1 MTNIKQ
7 LRKWIGDSNL
17 QFDYANLIL
26 GRDNL
31 LSEISKVRLL
41 KFAIVFLN
49 SSDSQIK
56 RLGYRMI
63 VCYSNLFNDYK
74 PLYDVAINQGL
85 IPISSFIDN
94 HTRLGQERLENFLS
108 LFMKSYQAKF
118 KNQDYY
124 MSYGQKALS
133 DFANNNQSNIA
144 VIAPTSYGKSEL
156 MINKIY
162 QNIDKKIC
170 IIVPSKAL
178 LAQTKKRIVEHS
190 SFSQTIQRI
199 ITHPE
204 MYRGHEP
211 SFIAVL
217 TQERLLRLLQKNP
230 SLRLDLILIDEA
242 HNMLNKDNRAELLTQ
257 VLLITKKRNLD
268 VVFNFFTPFISD
280 ASTLISPYANYS
292 IRQKSIS
299 EYIKTEK
306 LFIADIRENHKLTL
320 YDQFLDTHI
329 ECCNLEVNSDVE
341 FVEQYKSNKNIV
353 YFNKPSDIQKFAL
366 ALCGQRDNIEADLS
380 TAVNAISEFVHPQ
393 YNLIS
398 CLSKGV
404 VYHHGGMP
412 DSVRLYVEKLFS
424 CTRNLDFIVTNST
437 LLEGVNI
444 PANRMFLATN
454 RIGTHNLSKS
464 QFKNLIG
471 RVCRFRELFDSQ
483 IGSLQLLEP
492 HIYLLKGDYVP
503 SNSNLYNYISKCTK
517 VELPD
522 VDNIEN
528 ILLVRNELTL
538 EQYEKRNKTLEYI
551 ENIEPN
557 TINIDHISVN
567 VVDSNIAK
575 LCYLNNVHDFD
586 IKRNEEV
593 LLLNLENY
601 VNNTILIQNPNEL
614 VNAIFQIFLNN
625 IEVYDST
632 PIYRLINEPARRYYA
647 MLFDWRINGCHY
659 QRMISQLLG
668 YWNNLNDKIIYV
680 GSKWGEQ
687 ARDNNGI
694 RKNYVDLN
702 LKNQP
707 QRVNLAIVRI
717 KEEQDF
723 IDNNIT
729 KYVEILNDLELI
741 NTDFYSRFK
750 YGTNNPVIISL
761 LRNGFSLELAK
772 TIAEPQYNLLAIIN
786 PQTDEISFDRSIVE
800 TLRSNGVNDIL
811 CYEMSFHMQ

>member
-1 MTNIKQ
+1 MQ
-7 LRKWIGDSNL
+7 LDYVNL
-17 QFDYANLIL
+17 LL
-26 GRDNL
+26 GRDYS
-31 LSEISKVRLL
+31 LSEISKIRLL
-41 KFAIVFLN
+41 KFAIIFLN

-56 RLGYRMI
+56 RFGYRII

-94 HTRLGQERLENFLS
+94 NTRLGRERVENFLS
-108 LFMKSYQAKF
+108 LFTQSYQANF
-118 KNQDYY
+118 KNQAYY
-124 MSYGQKALS
+124 MSFGQKILS
-133 DFANNNQSNIA
+133 DFTISNHGNIA
-144 VIAPTSYGKSEL
+144 VVAPTSYGKSEL

-162 QNIDKKIC
+162 QNIGEKIC

-190 SFSQTIQRI
+190 SFSNTIRRI

-204 MYRGHEP
+204 MYKGNES

-217 TQERLLRLLQKNP
+217 TQERLLRLLQKNQAL
-230 SLRLDLILIDEA
+230 SLDLILIDEA
-242 HNMLNKDNRAELLTQ
+242 HNMLNKDSRAELLTQ
-257 VLLITKKRNLD
+257 VLLVAKKRNPS

-280 ASTLISPYANYS
+280 ASNLVSPYANYS
-292 IRQKSIS
+292 ISPKSIS

-306 LFIADIRENHKLTL
+306 IFIADISQKHKLFL
-320 YDQFLDTHI
+320 YDQFLDKHI
-329 ECCNLEVNSDVE
+329 DYCCLETNSDIE
-341 FVEQYKSNKNIV
+341 FVEQYKSTKNIV
-353 YFNKPSDIQKFAL
+353 YFNKPIDIQKFAL
-366 ALCGQRDNIEADLS
+366 ELCRHRENIAVDLS
-380 TAVNAISEFVHPQ
+380 IAINAISEFIHPQ

-398 CLSKGV
+398 CLSKGI

-424 CTRNLDFIVTNST
+424 TIRELDFIVTNST

-454 RIGTHNLSKS
+454 RIGKHNLSKS

-471 RVCRFRELFDSQ
+471 RVCRFREIFDPQ
-483 IGSLQLLEP
+483 TGNLQLLEP
-492 HIYLLKGDYVP
+492 HIYLLKGDYMAN
-503 SNSNLYNYISKCTK
+503 NSNLEKYVSKCTK
-517 VELPD
+517 VELPN
-522 VDNIEN
+522 VDNVEN
-528 ILLVRNELTL
+528 ILLIRNGLTP
-538 EQYEKRNKTLEYI
+538 EQQVKRKKVVEYI

-557 TINIDHISVN
+557 TIDIEDIGIN
-567 VVDSNIAK
+567 VTDINIAK

-586 IKRNEEV
+586 IIRNEEI
-593 LLLNLENY
+593 LQSNLDNY
-601 VNNTILIQNPNEL
+601 INSTIPIQSPNEL

-625 IEVYDST
+625 VEFYEGI
-632 PIYRLINEPARRYYA
+632 PISRLINEPARRYYA

-687 ARDNNGI
+687 SRENSGFK
-694 RKNYVDLN
+694 KNYVDLN
-702 LKNQP
+702 LKNQS
-707 QRVNLAIVRI
+707 QIVNLAIVRI

-729 KYVEILNDLELI
+729 KYVEILNDLEFI
-741 NTDFYSRFK
+741 NKDFYSRFK
-750 YGTNNPVIISL
+750 YGTNNPIIISL
-761 LRNGFSLELAK
+761 LKNGFSLELAK
-772 TIAEPQYNLLAIIN
+772 TISEPLYSQLIIVN
-786 PQTDEISFDRSIVE
+786 TETDEVSFDPSIIE
-800 TLRSNGVNDIL
+800 ILRSNDVNDIL
-811 CYEMSFHMQ
+811 CFEMSFHMEC

>member
-7 LRKWIGDSNL
+7 LRKYIGVSNL
-17 QFDYANLIL
+17 QLDYENLIL
-26 GRDNL
+26 GRNDL
-31 LSEISKVRLL
+31 LSEISKIRLL
-41 KFAIVFLN
+41 KFAIIFLN

-56 RLGYRMI
+56 RLGYRII

-85 IPISSFIDN
+85 IPVSSFIEN
-94 HTRLGQERLENFLS
+94 YTRLGQDRIENFLS
-108 LFMKSYQAKF
+108 LFMKSYQVQF
-118 KNQDYY
+118 RSHGYY
-124 MSYGQKALS
+124 MSYGQKLLS
-133 DFANNNQSNIA
+133 DFTNNNQGNIA
-144 VIAPTSYGKSEL
+144 VIAPTSYGKSEM

-162 QNIDKKIC
+162 QNTNRKVC

-190 SFSQTIQRI
+190 SFSQTIRRV

-204 MYRGHEP
+204 MYRGNET

-230 SLRLDLILIDEA
+230 GLSLDLILVDEA
-242 HNMLNKDNRAELLTQ
+242 HNMLNKDSRAELLTQ
-257 VLLITKKRNLD
+257 VLLIAKKRNSS

-292 IRQKSIS
+292 IGQKKIS

-329 ECCNLEVNSDVE
+329 ECCNLEVNSDIE
-341 FVEQYKSNKNIV
+341 FIEQYKSNKNIV

-366 ALCGQRDNIEADLS
+366 SLCEQRYDIGTDLS
-380 TAVNAISEFVHPQ
+380 TAINAISEFVHPQ

-424 CTRNLDFIVTNST
+424 TYSNLDFIVTNST

-454 RIGTHNLSKS
+454 RIGNHNLSKS

-483 IGSLQLLEP
+483 TGSLELLEP
-492 HIYLLKGDYVP
+492 HIYLLKGDYVS
-503 SNSNLYNYISKCTK
+503 SNSNLHNYVSKCSK

-528 ILLVRNELTL
+528 ILLVRNELTQ
-538 EQYEKRNKTLEYI
+538 EQHEKRNEVLEYI

-557 TINIDHISVN
+557 TININQINVD
-567 VVDSNIAK
+567 VVDSHIAK
-575 LCYLNNVHDFD
+575 LCYLNNTHDFD
-586 IKRNEEV
+586 IKSNEV
-593 LLLNLENY
+593 ILQSNLDNY
-601 VNNTILIQNPNEL
+601 ISKTILIQCPNEL
-614 VNAIFQIFLNN
+614 VDAIFQIFLNH
-625 IEVYDST
+625 IEFYEKTS
-632 PIYRLINEPARRYYA
+632 ISRLINEPARRYYA

-668 YWNNLNDKIIYV
+668 YWNNLSDKVIYV

-687 ARDNNGI
+687 TRDNNSI
-694 RKNYVDLN
+694 RQNYVDLT
-702 LKNQP
+702 LKNQS
-707 QRVNLAIVRI
+707 QIVNLAIVRI

-723 IDNNIT
+723 IDNNIA

-741 NTDFYSRFK
+741 NHDFYSRFK
-750 YGTNNPVIISL
+750 YGTNNPKIISL

-772 TIAEPQYNLLAIIN
+772 TIAEPQYNLLSTIN
-786 PQTDEISFDRSIVE
+786 PQTDEVSFDSSIVE
-800 TLRSNGVNDIL
+800 ALRSNGINDIL

>member
-1 MTNIKQ
+1 MTNLKQ
-7 LRKWIGDSNL
+7 LRKCIGDSNL
-17 QFDYANLIL
+17 QLDYANLVL

-31 LSEISKVRLL
+31 LSEISKIRLL

-85 IPISSFIDN
+85 IPISSFIEN
-94 HTRLGQERLENFLS
+94 HTRLGQERIENFLS

-124 MSYGQKALS
+124 MSYGQKILS
-133 DFANNNQSNIA
+133 DFTNNNQSNIA

-190 SFSQTIQRI
+190 SFSQTIRRI

-230 SLRLDLILIDEA
+230 SLSLDLILIDEA
-242 HNMLNKDNRAELLTQ
+242 HNMLNKDSRAELLTQ
-257 VLLITKKRNLD
+257 ILLITKKRNLD

-380 TAVNAISEFVHPQ
+380 TAINAISEFVHPQ
-393 YNLIS
+393 YNLIN

-492 HIYLLKGDYVP
+492 HIYLLKGDYVS
-503 SNSNLYNYISKCTK
+503 SNSNLHNYISKCTK

-538 EQYEKRNKTLEYI
+538 EQYKKRNKALEYI

-557 TINIDHISVN
+557 TINIDHISINIVG
-567 VVDSNIAK
+567 SNIAK
-575 LCYLNNVHDFD
+575 LCFLNNVHDFD
-586 IKRNEEV
+586 IKRNEKV
-593 LLLNLENY
+593 LLTNLENY
-601 VNNTILIQNPNEL
+601 IHKKILIQNPNEL

-625 IEVYDST
+625 IEFYEST
-632 PIYRLINEPARRYYA
+632 PISRLINEPARRYYA

-687 ARDNNGI
+687 ARDNNGV

-741 NTDFYSRFK
+741 NIDFYSRFK

-786 PQTDEISFDRSIVE
+786 PQTDEISFDSSIVE